1 MVTVSELD
9 DEAPDT
15 EAPNDDSVSEPLP
28 AVAPATIRQ
37 MTREHWQAVRRI
49 YADGLTSG
57 DASFELKPPGWDE
70 FQQSHLA
77 DHQLVAIDDSK
88 VVGWAALSP
97 VSERCAYAGVAESSV
112 YVAARSRGRGVGSQ
126 ILSQLVWRAE
136 MAGIWTVQAGIFP
149 ENVRASRFTT
159 VAAFVPSG
167 CESDSASETACGET
181 CCSWNAEADWSLERH
196 ARAVAAGRGDRHV
209 HARFCWLWGD
219 HG

>member
-1 MVTVSELD
+1 
-9 DEAPDT
+9 
-15 EAPNDDSVSEPLP
+15 
-28 AVAPATIRQ
+28 

-57 DASFELKPPGWDE
+57 NASFELKPPGWDE

-149 ENVRASRFTT
+149 ENAASIALHHRCGFRTVGVRERLGQRNG
-159 VAAFVPSG
+159 VWRDVLL
-167 CESDSASETACGET
+167 
-181 CCSWNAEADWSLERH
+181 LER
-196 ARAVAAGRGDRHV
+196 RSGLVT
-209 HARFCWLWGD
+209 
-219 HG
+219 

>member
-57 DASFELKPPGWDE
+57 NASFELKPPGWDE

-149 ENVRASRFTT
+149 ENAASIALHHRCGFRTVGVRERLGQRNG
-159 VAAFVPSG
+159 VWRDVLL
-167 CESDSASETACGET
+167 
-181 CCSWNAEADWSLERH
+181 LER
-196 ARAVAAGRGDRHV
+196 RSGLVT
-209 HARFCWLWGD
+209 
-219 HG
+219 